1 MLNPF
6 LANVPILFPL
16 KTLEN
21 QRFSR
26 VFKRYKMGILARNW
40 LIAWL
45 QYYQFMPAN
54 SPYLCIFQ
62 LAMDK

>member
-1 MLNPF
+1 MLDPF

-21 QRFSR
+21 QMFSR
-26 VFKRYKMGILARNW
+26 VFRRYKMRILARNW

-45 QYYQFMPAN
+45 QYYHFMPAN
-54 SPYLCIFQ
+54 SQYLCIFQ